1 MPGFIHIVEGDFD
14 AFAAAND
21 LVGDEFSPLNLAAN
35 TTTIQSAM
43 PGARS
48 LSSWKT
54 SLDALD
60 HRIDLREKECHNLSA
75 NARQA
80 QANYAARDVT
90 VKQAMDAVAQGGNE
104 ALATSAASIDLDRLR
119 ERLGG

>member
-1 MPGFIHIVEGDFD
+1 MADLIHVVDGDFE
-14 AFAAAND
+14 AFAATID
-21 LVGDEFSPLNLAAN
+21 SVGDDLSPLNLAAN
-35 TTTIQSAM
+35 TTTIQSTM

-48 LSSWKT
+48 LSSWRT
-54 SLDALD
+54 ALDALD
-60 HRIDLREKECHNLSA
+60 HRIDLREKECRDLSA

-80 QANYAARDVT
+80 QANYAARDVA

-104 ALATSAASIDLDRLR
+104 ALATLAASIDLDRLR